1 MSRIS
6 GALVL
11 GLGAVLQLSVM
22 PVCAIEAPPAPGKPR
37 PARLVTPVEQYLANG
52 LRVVVAPRPGV
63 PLVTATLL
71 IRSGSEVD
79 PPQRAGLADMTA
91 TLLTKGTRTRNAPAI
106 AEATEALGGSL
117 DSGAAWDRSRVSIT
131 VTTVKL
137 PAALALL
144 ADVVRYP
151 VFAPGELERARRQ
164 AIDGL
169 RVAYSEPGTVAQMA
183 AARAVFGTGTYG
195 EPRAGTPAS
204 LARIRQADLT
214 SLHRTYYR
222 PDNAIL
228 VFAGDIT
235 PAAAV
240 TLANQSFGT
249 WMRPATPP
257 PVPTRVSGVPAAVS
271 TLMISMPGAGQA
283 GVVIGLPGVARGAA
297 DYYAGL
303 IANAV
308 LGGSSSSR
316 LSIEI
321 RTRRGLTYDVRSLL
335 DARRLG
341 GLTIATVQT
350 NNPSATEVVDLVL
363 AEFDR
368 LASAGVETAEL
379 SARATN
385 LIGSYARSLETTAG
399 LAARVGEL
407 AIHDIDLAEIARV
420 VERIE
425 AVTPAD
431 VQGYARTHWQGVAR
445 RVIVAGDT
453 GEFEASLRKS
463 RADAMLIPIGE
474 LDLEQ
479 QQFRK

>member
-1 MSRIS
+1 MSS
-6 GALVL
+6 LSNALIFS
-11 GLGAVLQLSVM
+11 LGAVLQWSAVSVRAM
-22 PVCAIEAPPAPGKPR
+22 DAPPAPGK
-37 PARLVTPVEQYLANG
+37 ARAARVVIPVEQRLANG
-52 LRVVVAPRPGV
+52 MRVIVAPRPGV

-79 PPQRAGLADMTA
+79 PPQRAGLAGMTA
-91 TLLTKGTRTRNAPAI
+91 TLLAKGTRTRNATAI

-117 DSGAAWDRSRVSIT
+117 DSGAGWDRSRVSIT

-151 VFAPGELERARRQ
+151 VFAQGELERARRQ

-169 RVAYSEPGTVAQMA
+169 RVAYSEPGTVAQMT

-204 LARIRQADLT
+204 LARIRQADLIG
-214 SLHRTYYR
+214 LHRSYYR

-240 TLANQSFGT
+240 TLANKSFGD
-249 WMRPATPP
+249 WMRPVLPL
-257 PVPTRVSGVPAAVS
+257 PVPTRVTGVPAA
-271 TLMISMPGAGQA
+271 ISMLLIGMPGAGQA
-283 GVVIGLPGVARGAA
+283 GVVVGLPGVARGAA

-316 LSIEI
+316 LSNEI
-321 RTRRGLTYDVRSLL
+321 RVKRGLTYDVRSVL

-350 NNPSATEVVDLVL
+350 NNPSAPEVVDLVL
-363 AEFDR
+363 TEFER
-368 LASAGVETAEL
+368 LASAGVDAAEL

-385 LIGSYARSLETTAG
+385 LIGSHARSLETTAG

-407 AIHDIDLAEIARV
+407 AIHEIDLAEIGRV

-431 VQGYARTHWQGVAR
+431 VQGFVRRHWQSAAK

-453 GEFEASLRKS
+453 NQFEGGLRKS
-463 RADAMLIPIGE
+463 RPDAMLIPIGE

-479 QQFRK
+479 AQLRK

>member
-1 MSRIS
+1 MSGLSSI
-6 GALVL
+6 LIF
-11 GLGAVLQLSVM
+11 GLGAALQLFAA
-22 PVCAIEAPPAPGKPR
+22 PVRATDAPPAPGKPR
-37 PARLVTPVEQYLANG
+37 VARLVMPVEQRLANG
-52 LRVVVAPRPGV
+52 LRVVVAPRAGV

-79 PPQRAGLADMTA
+79 PPQRAGLADLTA
-91 TLLTKGTRTRNAPAI
+91 ALLAKGTRTRSATAI
-106 AEATEALGGSL
+106 AEASEALGGSL
-117 DSGAAWDRSRVSIT
+117 DSGAGWDRSRVSIT
-131 VTTVKL
+131 VTTAKL

-169 RVAYSEPGTVAQMA
+169 RVAYSEPGTVAQMT

-195 EPRAGTPAS
+195 EPRAGTPVS
-204 LARIRQADLT
+204 LARIRQADLAG
-214 SLHRTYYR
+214 LHRSYYR

-240 TLANQSFGT
+240 TLANQSFGG
-249 WMRPATPP
+249 WARPATPR
-257 PVPTRVSGVPAAVS
+257 PVATRVTGVPAAIS
-271 TLMISMPGAGQA
+271 TLLIGMPGAGQA
-283 GVVIGLPGVARGAA
+283 GVVVALPGVSRGAG

-316 LSIEI
+316 LSNEI
-321 RTRRGLTYDVRSLL
+321 RVKRGLTYDVRSLL

-341 GLTIATVQT
+341 GLTIAMVQT
-350 NNPSATEVVDLVL
+350 NNPSAPEVVDLVL
-363 AEFDR
+363 AEFER
-368 LASAGVETAEL
+368 LASAGVDVVEL

-385 LIGSYARSLETTAG
+385 LIGSYARSLETTSG

-407 AIHDIDLAEIARV
+407 AIHDIELAEISRV

-431 VQGYARTHWQGVAR
+431 VQGFARRHWQNAVK
-445 RVIVAGDT
+445 RVIVAGNT
-453 GEFEASLRKS
+453 SQFEGGLRKS
-463 RADAMLIPIGE
+463 RPDAMLIPIGE

-479 QQFRK
+479 AQLRK